1 MTREEFSLLVKGMK
15 AVYTFD
21 NFLADNYS
29 KEMWYTL
36 LKDLPY
42 QAASMALKAHMQ
54 TSPKVPTPADIRC
67 GVNRLTQ
74 PQPISDLEAWGM
86 VSRAIGRS
94 AYYSKEEYDKLPEA
108 IQRAI
113 GDERQLY
120 VWSQMDIDSVESVVQ
135 SQFLRSYRVKCQQAE
150 KRLQMSPDLI
160 QLTEGLTKRLEDRI
174 GTENQ
179 ICSGN

>member
-15 AVYTFD
+15 AVYTFE
-21 NFLADNYS
+21 NFLSDNYS

-54 TSPKVPTPADIRC
+54 TSPKVPTPADIRG

-74 PQPISDLEAWGM
+74 PQPISDLEAWGL

-94 AYYSKEEYDKLPEA
+94 AYYSKEEFDKLPEA
-108 IQRAI
+108 IQRTI

-150 KRLQMSPDLI
+150 KRLQMSPDL
-160 QLTEGLTKRLEDRI
+160 QMLTEGIAKRLE
-174 GTENQ
+174 GKVETENQ
-179 ICSGN
+179 ISA